1 MEETKSSMKNDKFS
15 SWLIQESFNTI
26 CAGVIL
32 IVDECAHIEK
42 KNNLASAVL
51 DISLFIISTPQSSVT
66 LLRCLGGAS
75 HALEKFGTVTFLD
88 AVGDQL
94 QNWARIIFT
103 LMNSTALS
111 VRSMAVDLT
120 VSLFGGAF
128 EEDGNLDYITL
139 VFLTLLPEIVA
150 REIAMYSASGCISSV
165 ECVESV
171 LWPLRRALADV
182 EDANPLDDDR
192 VDPQLAPFL
201 STLCRACQ
209 AIIDG
214 VLIELRLRGRYCE
227 IVGVQVDM
235 LSDEHVDTIPETPQ
249 VSLSWRFD
257 ADEESLY
264 EAANFFQSETG
275 PMQRIRWL
283 LTLKSLHELKAQWV
297 EAAET
302 LILCAKTIA
311 DAIPHIKNVWRPSRF
326 PLWYDQR
333 CAPWLT
339 MIGRKKVFE
348 KKNATNSQVIDFAD
362 EFLEPRNIRT
372 FTGKSNKEGPLVQP
386 SVAVLCK
393 MLAAVSKEALV
404 KYDIETGIEK
414 LIFSRLEGLLR
425 KVMSFLDQ
433 KSVTLENRSQR
444 QRLKSSGP
452 NWARLA
458 EDIAALRKMSAII
471 NELVTKVSER
481 LLLLTEADSTL
492 NGRYSNKIQRG
503 GEKYL
508 NLQNIDIHM
517 KAKNQYYVRLLLLG
531 KKPRRFEESTT
542 IPTFLEWE
550 NPVICRVPKE
560 TVLQAFESTRLR
572 LKDKSNSNKNS
583 EAIFEDA
590 ICDSVAKSYIAALN
604 EDTQA
609 TKTVLCHEAPSVEKL
624 TKESETTFLIVT
636 LVHMKESFFP
646 NSATHSDVDG
656 ECNASDVFESKC
668 FVHGKKVAN
677 GDAHSIPKWT
687 EMTVAKKFP
696 SCLSRQKTLITSEFI
711 TRSSEIV
718 EC

>member
-1 MEETKSSMKNDKFS
+1 MST
-15 SWLIQESFNTI
+15 WLIQESFNTI

-32 IVDECAHIEK
+32 IVDECAHIED
-42 KNNLASAVL
+42 KNDLASSVL
-51 DISLFIISTPQSSVT
+51 DLSLFIISTPQSSVT

-88 AVGDQL
+88 VVGDQL

-128 EEDGNLDYITL
+128 EEDGNIDYITL
-139 VFLTLLPEIVA
+139 VFLTVLPEIVA
-150 REIAMYSASGCISSV
+150 REIAMYSTSGCISSV
-165 ECVESV
+165 ECVESA

-192 VDPQLAPFL
+192 VDTELAPFL
-201 STLCRACQ
+201 SSICRACQ

-214 VLIELRLRGRYCE
+214 VLIELRLQGRYCE

-235 LSDEHVDTIPETPQ
+235 VSDKHVVRVSETPL

-283 LTLKSLHELKAQWV
+283 LTLKSLHELKGQWI

-302 LILCAKTIA
+302 LILCAKSIA
-311 DAIPHIKNVWRPSRF
+311 DAIPHIKNVWRPSKF
-326 PLWYDQR
+326 SLWYDQR
-333 CAPWLT
+333 YAPWLT
-339 MIGRKKVFE
+339 MIGRKKGSD
-348 KKNATNSQVIDFAD
+348 KKNATNSQVIEFAD
-362 EFLEPRNIRT
+362 DFLEPRHIRT
-372 FTGKSNKEGPLVQP
+372 FTGSSSKEGPLVQP
-386 SVAVLCK
+386 SVAILCK
-393 MLAAVSKEALV
+393 MLTVMAKEALV

-425 KVMSFLDQ
+425 KVMSFLDH
-433 KSVTLENRSQR
+433 KSVTLENGSQR
-444 QRLKSSGP
+444 NFQRSKSSSS
-452 NWARLA
+452 NLSHQA
-458 EDIAALRKMSAII
+458 EDIAALRKMSATM

-481 LLLLTEADSTL
+481 LLLLAEVDSPP
-492 NGRYSNKIQRG
+492 NERCSEKSQRG
-503 GEKYL
+503 GEKNL
-508 NLQNIDIHM
+508 HLQNIDKHM
-517 KAKNQYYVRLLLLG
+517 KTQNQYYVRLLLLG
-531 KKPRRFEESTT
+531 KKPSRFEESTT

-560 TVLQAFESTRLR
+560 IVLHAFESTRSQH
-572 LKDKSNSNKNS
+572 KDKSSTNKKIDTVIE
-583 EAIFEDA
+583 EAICSSF
-590 ICDSVAKSYIAALN
+590 AKSYLSALN

-609 TKTVLCHEAPSVEKL
+609 TRTVLCYESPSIEEL

-646 NSATHSDVDG
+646 NSGSHSGVDW
-656 ECNASDVFESKC
+656 EYNESDVFESKC
-668 FVHGKKVAN
+668 FVHAKKVAN
-677 GDAHSIPKWT
+677 GDVHTVPRWT

-696 SCLSRQKTLITSEFI
+696 SCLSRQKTLITSEYI
-711 TRSSEIV
+711 TKSSEIV